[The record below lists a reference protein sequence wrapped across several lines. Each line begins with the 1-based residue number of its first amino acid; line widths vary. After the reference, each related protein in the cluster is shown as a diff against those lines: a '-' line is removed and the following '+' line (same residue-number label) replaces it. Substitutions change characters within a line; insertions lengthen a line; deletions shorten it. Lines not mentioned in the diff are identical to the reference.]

1 MAVET
6 QHVLE
11 PGIVAFILFLGVW
24 INRRRAPVK
33 DEGDWGYDQE
43 SHYRERKF
51 FGYRIK
57 THNTARWRRT
67 WVSRTLYRFPFLME
81 VWYWLLVYWTYQI
94 GRAISAV
101 SLKEGT
107 VAVARIHALKL
118 IRLEQRLGLFIEPS
132 VQGFFLTKPAAIA
145 IINKIYSFIHI
156 PGTIS
161 FLAWLYYY
169 SPTAV
174 YESRR
179 RTLAACNLIAF
190 VIFTAWPC
198 MPPRLLPAS
207 DGFGFV
213 DTVHVMRNSSVWT
226 TNRFSNQ
233 LAAMPSLHFGYSFV
247 VGLTFVM
254 TPVRSG
260 PARSLDAGLGQAK
273 VRDLRATLLRAF
285 FVGFGILYPSTI
297 LLCII
302 ATANHFV
309 LDAIVGFFVVIAGF
323 KINTLLLNLLPLE
336 DTFMYI
342 IRAHKPEPARDTEDY
357 YTPLDAEGYCYA

>member
-1 MAVET
+1 MAVEI

-24 INRRRAPVK
+24 INRRHMSGK
-33 DEGDWGYDQE
+33 DEGNWGYDQE
-43 SHYRERKF
+43 AKYRERKF
-51 FGYRIK
+51 FGYRLK
-57 THNTARWRRT
+57 SRNTTRWRKT
-67 WVSRTLYRFPFLME
+67 WLSRVLYKFPFLLE

-94 GRAISAV
+94 GRAITAV
-101 SLKEGT
+101 TLQEGT
-107 VAVARIHALKL
+107 IAAARLHALKL
-118 IRLEQRLGLFIEPS
+118 IHIEQRLGLFIEPAI
-132 VQGFFLTKPAAIA
+132 QGFFLTRPAPLAVV
-145 IINKIYSFIHI
+145 NKIYSFIHI

-169 SPTAV
+169 TPTAI

-179 RTLAACNLIAF
+179 RTLATCNLIAF

-213 DTVHVMRNSSVWT
+213 DTVHVMHNSSVWT

-247 VGLTFVM
+247 VGITFLS

-260 PARSLDAGLGQAK
+260 PARSLVAGAR
-273 VRDLRATLLRAF
+273 VRDLRATLLRGL
-285 FVGFGILYPSTI
+285 FVSFGILYPSTI

-309 LDAIVGFFVVIAGF
+309 LDAVVGFFVVLVGF
-323 KINTLLLNLLPLE
+323 KMNTILLNLLPLE
-336 DTFMYI
+336 DAFMYL
-342 IRAHKPEPARDTEDY
+342 IRTHKPEPARDSEDY
-357 YTPLDAEGYCYA
+357 YTPLDIEG